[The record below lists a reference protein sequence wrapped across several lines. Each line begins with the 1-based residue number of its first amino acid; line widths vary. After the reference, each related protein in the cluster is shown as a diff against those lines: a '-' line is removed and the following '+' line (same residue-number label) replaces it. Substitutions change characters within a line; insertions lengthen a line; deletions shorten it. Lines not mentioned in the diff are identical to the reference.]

1 MRLLL
6 FQNASSGLSFD
17 FAKNFQ
23 DLIADFVAVI
33 PNVVGAIVVF
43 IVGYLLAKIIG
54 SAVRKA
60 LKVIGVDKL
69 GDKLNAI
76 DIVQDNNV
84 EIIPSTIFSK
94 FFYYVILLFVTV
106 LATDVLKVQAVS
118 DLMGDLVAYMPNV
131 LVALILL
138 GIGLLVADAIK
149 GVVQSACESFNI
161 PSAKLIGNVTFFL
174 ILIVVLVSALSQLGI
189 ETNFMIM
196 VITIIL
202 GGIVLAFSLGYGL
215 ASRGTMANFLASR
228 QNDDKFKIGD
238 TISIDDTKGVI
249 IDIDNSTV
257 TLQTKN
263 SRIIIPLYK
272 FASEKIEVFDD

>member
-6 FQNASSGLSFD
+6 FQNSGFSFD
-17 FAKNFQ
+17 FAENFQ
-23 DLIADFVAVI
+23 SLIADFFAVI
-33 PNVVGAIVVF
+33 PNLIGAIVVF
-43 IVGYLLAKIIG
+43 IVGYLFAKIIA
-54 SAVRKA
+54 SVVRRA
-60 LKVIGVDKL
+60 LKVMGVDKL

-84 EIIPSTIFSK
+84 EIVPSTIFSK

-106 LATDVLKVQAVS
+106 LATDVLQVEAVS
-118 DLMGDLVAYMPNV
+118 DLMSDLVTYMPNV
-131 LVALILL
+131 LVALILI

-161 PSAKLIGNVTFFL
+161 PSAKLIGNVAFFL

-228 QNDDKFKIGD
+228 QNDDKFKVGD
-238 TISIDDTKGVI
+238 TISIDETKGII

-257 TLQTKN
+257 TLQTDK
-263 SRIIIPLYK
+263 SRVIIPLYK